1 MAKVREETL
10 SLCDDK
16 IHPRVKIAGSGPAL
30 LYLHGDYGLIWN
42 EFLDKLA
49 EHFTVYAPEHPG
61 TTPGDPDG
69 LKPLDDMWD
78 LVLYNY
84 DLMDRLKLKSATV
97 VGDSFG
103 GMVAAEI
110 AATNPDRVSKLALL
124 APMGLWR
131 DDTPIKNYI
140 VTPAAELAPL
150 ILKDPAHPITKDIFT
165 DPNNYDADKII
176 RITWTLACVGKFIW
190 PIPDKGLKKRMH
202 RIKAPTLI
210 VWGKQ
215 DRLIPPVYAEDFRKG
230 IAGAKV
236 ELIDNASHMLT
247 FEQPAAIAKAVAG
260 FLK

>member
-84 DLMDRLKLKSATV
+84 D
-97 VGDSFG
+97 
-103 GMVAAEI
+103 
-110 AATNPDRVSKLALL
+110 
-124 APMGLWR
+124 
-131 DDTPIKNYI
+131 
-140 VTPAAELAPL
+140 
-150 ILKDPAHPITKDIFT
+150 
-165 DPNNYDADKII
+165 ADKII
-176 RITWTLACVGKFIW
+176 RITWMLACVGKFIW

-247 FEQPAAIAKAVAG
+247 FEQ
-260 FLK
+260 